1 MGHIVVATSAPVR
14 LEPFIP
20 FIRLIHSTQ
29 LWSPVQCPVN
39 GRAHRSRLAF
49 RLTAQCCHRL
59 MELSYEL
66 RPTLAKENR
75 R

>member
-1 MGHIVVATSAPVR
+1 MGHIVAATSASVR

-29 LWSPVQCPVN
+29 LWPPVQCPVN
-39 GRAHRSRLAF
+39 GGAQRSRLAF
-49 RLTAQCCHRL
+49 RLTARQYDRL
-59 MELSYEL
+59 RKCPCEL
-66 RPTLAKENR
+66 RLTPAKEIR